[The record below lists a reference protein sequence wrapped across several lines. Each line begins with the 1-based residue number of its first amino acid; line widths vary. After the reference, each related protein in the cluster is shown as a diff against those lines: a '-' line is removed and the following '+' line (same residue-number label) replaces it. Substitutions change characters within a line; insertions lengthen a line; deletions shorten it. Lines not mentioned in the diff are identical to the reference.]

1 MQTAEVHE
9 QNILGNLPGTT
20 PGLACLIATLL
31 LAACG
36 STPAPSANQQ
46 THVATVE
53 IINHDPALATFAATL
68 REAVIREAA
77 LFGNAGRPITLRI
90 ELIRLHFKNPLQA
103 LVIGDNNQAKGQV
116 AVIDPATGRQT
127 STFTVQVG
135 AEQGSHVGS
144 SIAMTLDPTGL
155 VAIGSA
161 VSGNR
166 TKDAAAMSA
175 NFAAETLRQ
184 TYGDAR
190 AKVVATERQ
199 ARAKS

>member
-1 MQTAEVHE
+1 MPGFVCLLVSLA
-9 QNILGNLPGTT
+9 LG
-20 PGLACLIATLL
+20 ACANT
-31 LAACG
+31 
-36 STPAPSANQQ
+36 SPAPTANQQ

-53 IINHDPALATFAATL
+53 VINHNPAAAAFAANL

-77 LFGNAGRPITLRI
+77 LYGNTGRPIKLRI
-90 ELIRLHFKNPLQA
+90 ELTRLHFKNPLQA

-116 AVIDPATGRQT
+116 AVVDAATGRQT
-127 STFTVQVG
+127 SIFSVQVG

-144 SIAMTLDPTGL
+144 TIAMTLDPTGL
-155 VAIGSA
+155 VAIGCA

-166 TKDAAAMSA
+166 SKDAAAMCA

-190 AKVVATERQ
+190 AKAVAKERES
-199 ARAKS
+199 RAKT